1 MAKKTKTP
9 PKPSQSTFARL
20 RPTRWWHWLLAVLG
34 LLMLLTL
41 TARWWNP
48 VVFPP
53 VKDPLIGVSFS
64 EKRAKEL
71 GLDWKANFTALL
83 DDMRI
88 PSFRLMS
95 YWDLHEPVR
104 GQYDFST
111 LDWQISEAAKRG
123 ATVSLALGQR
133 QPRWPECHQPSWTND
148 LSGEAWRQALYEY
161 VEVVVKR
168 YENNPTVINWQLENE
183 AVNEWFGL
191 CGKPDRDRIHE
202 EYKLVDRLS
211 DKPIWMS
218 LSDQH
223 GLPFFTPVPDKYG
236 YSVYRVVWSEKT
248 WPYKGYLIYPTPIWY
263 HKLRGAIISAYT
275 GRDIYIHE
283 LQLEPWGPTDTKD
296 MTIEDQDISMSPKRI
311 RDNVHFARMI
321 GKSEIYTWGS
331 EWWYWRMVNGDDSVW
346 NNVKETF
353 EDARR

>member
-1 MAKKTKTP
+1 MVKKQKTKKKRSL
-9 PKPSQSTFARL
+9 KPS
-20 RPTRWWHWLLAVLG
+20 RWWHW
-34 LLMLLTL
+34 TL
-41 TARWWNP
+41 IILCFLIALVYSARWWNP
-48 VVFPP
+48 IVFPP
-53 VKDPLIGVSFS
+53 VKDPIIGVSFS
-64 EKRAKEL
+64 EKRSKEL

-83 DDMRI
+83 DDMHI
-88 PSFRLMS
+88 STFRLMS

-111 LDWQISEAAKRG
+111 LDWQIEEAGKRG

-133 QPRWPECHQPSWTND
+133 QPRWPECHQPTWTND
-148 LSGEAWRQALYEY
+148 LQGDDWRQALYDY

-191 CGKPDRDRIHE
+191 CGKPDRERIHA
-202 EYKLVDRLS
+202 EYKLVDKLS

-223 GLPFFTPVPDKYG
+223 GYPVTTPVPDKYG

-263 HKLRGAIISAYT
+263 HKLRGAIIKAYT

-283 LQLEPWGPTDTKD
+283 LQLEPWGPVDTKE
-296 MTIEDQDISMSPKRI
+296 MTVADQEISMSEARI
-311 RDNVHFARMI
+311 KDNVLFAREI
-321 GKSEIYTWGS
+321 GAREIYTWGG
-331 EWWYWRMVNGDDSVW
+331 EWWYWRMVNGDPSIW
-346 NNVKETF
+346 NTVKDTF
-353 EDARR
+353 ADAQE

>member
-1 MAKKTKTP
+1 MVKKQKTKKKRSL
-9 PKPSQSTFARL
+9 KPS
-20 RPTRWWHWLLAVLG
+20 RWWHW
-34 LLMLLTL
+34 TL
-41 TARWWNP
+41 IILCFLIALVYSARWWNP
-48 VVFPP
+48 IVFPP
-53 VKDPLIGVSFS
+53 VKDPIIGVSFS
-64 EKRAKEL
+64 EKRSKEL

-83 DDMRI
+83 DDMHI
-88 PSFRLMS
+88 STFRLMS

-111 LDWQISEAAKRG
+111 LDWQIEEAGKRG

-133 QPRWPECHQPSWTND
+133 QPRWPECHQPAWTND
-148 LSGEAWRQALYEY
+148 LQGDDWRQALYDY

-191 CGKPDRDRIHE
+191 CGKPDRERIHA
-202 EYKLVDRLS
+202 EYKLVDKLS

-223 GLPFFTPVPDKYG
+223 GYPVTTPVPDKYG

-263 HKLRGAIISAYT
+263 HKLRGAIIKAYT

-283 LQLEPWGPTDTKD
+283 LQLEPWGPVDTKE
-296 MTIEDQDISMSPKRI
+296 MTVADQEISMSEARI
-311 RDNVHFARMI
+311 KDNVLFAREI
-321 GKSEIYTWGS
+321 GAREIYTWGS
-331 EWWYWRMVNGDDSVW
+331 EWWYWRMVNGDPSIW
-346 NNVKETF
+346 NTVKDTF
-353 EDARR
+353 ADAQE